1 MRRCPSYPRPQFG
14 YTLVELITV
23 IVLLGFVGVFTFRY
37 LGFGAQIYSDT
48 AGREQLISQSRFA
61 VERLSIELR
70 NALPRS
76 IRVLESDN
84 QRCIEFLP
92 VITSSNYL
100 QIPRAGL
107 TASDDFIV
115 VEPIRSEQLEG
126 KYLFVYATS
135 NQFIYGPSNLRRK
148 EIDNVELDTPQ
159 PGLLTI
165 NYNTTPLFFPT
176 ESPARRY
183 YVTSGPIS
191 WCYNE
196 AQNRLE
202 RYSNYGLSQNQNT
215 HAQLLS
221 NAAYEIMA
229 VGLVND
235 TSQAE
240 EWPFRVFE
248 PTLQRNNLVQIDW
261 RFQRG
266 SSNEPLQI
274 LHEVHAPNV
283 P

>member
-1 MRRCPSYPRPQFG
+1 MLRCSTSPRPQLG
-14 YTLVELITV
+14 YTLVELVTV
-23 IVLLGFVGVFTFRY
+23 IVLLGFVGIFTFRY

-48 AGREQLISQSRFA
+48 TGREQLISQSRFA
-61 VERLSIELR
+61 VERLSLELR

-76 IRVLESDN
+76 IRVDDSDN

-100 QIPRAGL
+100 QIPRPGL
-107 TASDDFIV
+107 TANDDFIV
-115 VEPIRSEQLEG
+115 VEPIRSDQLEG
-126 KYLFVYATS
+126 RYLFVYATS
-135 NQFIYGPSNLRRK
+135 TQFIYGPSNLRRK
-148 EIDNVELDTPQ
+148 EIDTVDLDTPQ
-159 PGLLTI
+159 SGLLTI
-165 NYNTTPLFFPT
+165 NYNTTPSFFPT

-183 YVTSGPIS
+183 YVTGNPVS

-202 RYSNYGLSQNQNT
+202 RYSDYGLSQNQNT
-215 HAQLLS
+215 HAELLS
-221 NAAYEIMA
+221 SATYEVMA
-229 VGLVND
+229 VNLVND
-235 TSQAE
+235 TSQTDE
-240 EWPFRVFE
+240 RPFRVFE